1 MWDYTEK
8 VMEYFFNPRNVGYI
22 ADADGIGEV
31 GSLACG
37 DALTLTFKLDENGRI
52 EDAKFKTFGCAS
64 AIASSSVLTEM
75 IRGMTLAEAEKVTNR
90 DIVRQLGGLPEQKMH
105 CSVMGH
111 DALMAAIANYRNKGR
126 FAAGKKGTVV
136 CTCFGVTDEEIKE
149 VIQSNDLT
157 TVQQVTNYCKAGGG
171 CGGCHGQIEKII
183 EEIQGDK
190 AKTEH
195 LTAPAKPTKLTN
207 IKKIQLVQQTIN
219 EQIRPTLRADGGDIE
234 LIDVDGNKV
243 IVAFRG
249 MCAQCRMAEVTM
261 KDVVEAKLREFVSD
275 ELFVQEDKDSSERPH
290 NHRAG

>member
-8 VMEYFFNPRNVGYI
+8 VMEYFFNTRNVGYI

-37 DALTLTFKLDENGRI
+37 DALTLTFKLDEDVRI
-52 EDAKFKTFGCAS
+52 RDAKFKTYGCAS

-75 IRGMTLAEAEKVTNR
+75 IRGMTLAEAEKVTNQ

-126 FAAGKKGTVV
+126 FAAEKKGTVV

-149 VIQSNDLT
+149 VIRSNDLT
-157 TVQQVTNYCKAGGG
+157 TVEQVTNYCKAGGG

-190 AKTEH
+190 AGTEH

-219 EQIRPTLRADGGDIE
+219 EQIRPMLRADGGDIE

-275 ELFVQEDKDSSERPH
+275 ELFVAEDKDSSEQPH

>member
-1 MWDYTEK
+1 MWDYTDK
-8 VMEYFFNPRNVGYI
+8 VMDYFFKPRNAGYI
-22 ADADGIGEV
+22 EDADGVGEV

-37 DALTLTFKLDENGRI
+37 DALTLTFKLDADGRI
-52 EDAKFKTFGCAS
+52 ADAKFKTFGCAS
-64 AIASSSVLTEM
+64 AIASSSVLTEI
-75 IRGMTLAEAEKVTNR
+75 IRGMTLEEAEKLSNQ

-111 DALMAAIANYRNKGR
+111 DALMAAIQNYRNKGG

-136 CTCFGVTDEEIKE
+136 CTCFGVTDEEIRE
-149 VIQSNDLT
+149 VVRSNNLT
-157 TVQQVTNYCKAGGG
+157 TVEQVTNYCKAGGG
-171 CGGCHGQIEKII
+171 CGGCHDQIEKII

-195 LTAPAKPTKLTN
+195 IVTVAKPGKLTN
-207 IKKIQLVQQTIN
+207 IKKIELVKQTIN

-249 MCAQCRMAEVTM
+249 MCAQCRIAEFTM
-261 KDVVEAKLREFVSD
+261 KEVVEAKLHEFVSE
-275 ELFVQEDKDSSERPH
+275 ELIVQENKDSAQEPH
-290 NHRAG
+290 NHRE